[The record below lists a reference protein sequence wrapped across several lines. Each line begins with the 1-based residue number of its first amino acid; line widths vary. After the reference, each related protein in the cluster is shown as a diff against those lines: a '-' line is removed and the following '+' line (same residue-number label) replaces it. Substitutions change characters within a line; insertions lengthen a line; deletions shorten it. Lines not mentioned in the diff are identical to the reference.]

1 MIFHSISH
9 FLYCCRFFVGYNH
22 LVVCVQIMR
31 SHTDPGLA
39 GVGKVKI
46 PFFYGKSLYR
56 RKCHNKSQQQ
66 YDCFFQILFH
76 KKFPLSYVI
85 YRIYTEYYINAYNS
99 I

>member
-1 MIFHSISH
+1 MIFHNISH

-22 LVVCVQIMR
+22 LVVCVQVMR

-56 RKCHNKSQQQ
+56 RKCHNKSQEQN
-66 YDCFFQILFH
+66 DCYFQILFI
-76 KKFPLSYVI
+76 KANFPFSALRQIKV
-85 YRIYTEYYINAYNS
+85 
-99 I
+99 

>member
-22 LVVCVQIMR
+22 LVVCVQVMR

-56 RKCHNKSQQQ
+56 RKAITRASSNTTA
-66 YDCFFQILFH
+66 FFRFFFI
-76 KKFPLSYVI
+76 
-85 YRIYTEYYINAYNS
+85 
-99 I
+99 